1 MALRMYRGRTQSL
14 FRFLPGQLYNWQNRQ
29 GSFRGSADIDARPM
43 DLPRPWIKRALRRL
57 LAPFVASARQV
68 GVELPLVQVIE
79 EDRFELLELHKLRGE
94 LFPRTFVCQ
103 ECGRFIRSGANTSQV
118 RCPRHGERM
127 VQWSFVEFHRCG
139 HLSELVAPPCA
150 NGCKDGMILLN
161 RDSRSLGEWKW
172 RCVRCGTIAQR
183 GVFRTCPSCGRG
195 QVRVLRAEANPV
207 FYPQYVTVVNP
218 PSQEDY
224 RLLDVDSVYPAA
236 VAQALGA
243 VAPGLEGLW
252 DAVNSAG
259 GEDAENQVR
268 RDLVERF
275 GLPADSPVL
284 EELLQ
289 RWRERSGAHHSW
301 VAAVDGLGLDPER
314 VTELGHQCLELT
326 LARAAS
332 RVTIDDLIAQA
343 PSPALRALYSIKY
356 REVLERY
363 GFAEASL
370 LREFPLAYVVA
381 GYTREER
388 NPEPGVLFQ
397 FFPPIRGIYPMYG
410 QRTVTEALLFRLDPA
425 RVVSWLV
432 RSGVVDDPGEVDPQ
446 AWLFTVMSPI
456 RSIFEPPRD
465 RITAAVL
472 GLVHSVSHRA
482 LKAVAVRSGL
492 SSESLAEYL
501 LPHNLA
507 FIIYADT
514 RSEFVLGG
522 LDHVFRNHL
531 ADSLEQM
538 NADRRCVFDPP
549 CREHTGA
556 CAFCMYLS
564 ETSCERFNTALSRW
578 YLFGGGNAGITW
590 QGYWNL

>member
-1 MALRMYRGRTQSL
+1 
-14 FRFLPGQLYNWQNRQ
+14 
-29 GSFRGSADIDARPM
+29 
-43 DLPRPWIKRALRRL
+43 
-57 LAPFVASARQV
+57 
-68 GVELPLVQVIE
+68 
-79 EDRFELLELHKLRGE
+79 
-94 LFPRTFVCQ
+94 
-103 ECGRFIRSGANTSQV
+103 
-118 RCPRHGERM
+118 
-127 VQWSFVEFHRCG
+127 
-139 HLSELVAPPCA
+139 
-150 NGCKDGMILLN
+150 
-161 RDSRSLGEWKW
+161 
-172 RCVRCGTIAQR
+172 
-183 GVFRTCPSCGRG
+183 
-195 QVRVLRAEANPV
+195 V

-224 RLLDVDSVYPAA
+224 RLLDVDTVYPAA

-252 DAVNSAG
+252 EAVNSAG
-259 GEDAENQVR
+259 SASAEDQAR
-268 RDLVERF
+268 RDLIERF
-275 GLPADSPVL
+275 GLAADDPML
-284 EELLQ
+284 EQLLE
-289 RWRERSGAHHSW
+289 RWRERSGAEHNW
-301 VAAVDGLGLDPER
+301 MAAVDRLGLDPER
-314 VTELGHQCLELT
+314 ITELGHQCLELT

-332 RVTIDDLIAQA
+332 RVTVDDLIMQA
-343 PSPALRALYSIKY
+343 PSPALRALYSIRY
-356 REVLERY
+356 REVLDRY

-388 NPEPGVLFQ
+388 NPEEPGVLFQ
-397 FFPPIRGIYPMYG
+397 FFPPTRGIYPMYG

-432 RSGVVDDPGEVDPQ
+432 QSGVVDDPGDVDPQ
-446 AWLFTVMSPI
+446 AWLFTVMTPI
-456 RSIFEPPRD
+456 RNIFELPAD

-472 GLVHSVSHRA
+472 GLVHSVAHRV

-492 SSESLAEYL
+492 SSESLSEYL

-522 LDHVFRNHL
+522 LDHVFRNHF

-538 NADRRCVFDPP
+538 DADRRCVFDPP

-564 ETSCERFNTALSRW
+564 ETSCERFNSALSRW
-578 YLFGGGNAGITW
+578 YLFGGGNTGITW
-590 QGYWNL
+590 RGYWNL